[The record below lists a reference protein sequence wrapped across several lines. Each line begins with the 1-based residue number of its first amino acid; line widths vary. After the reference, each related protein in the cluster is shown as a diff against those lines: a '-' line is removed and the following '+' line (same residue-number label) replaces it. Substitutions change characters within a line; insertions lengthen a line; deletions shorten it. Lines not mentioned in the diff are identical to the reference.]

1 MPEDVP
7 ADHPVAIGLGKL
19 RFLHEQRA
27 WKSPSEILEMTLRQG
42 RFFELGTSVRRPRDL
57 WRRLRFVLDQCR
69 AWEEAGGVT
78 LRQYLRWVAGQAAKG
93 DRAKET
99 VLPETDDDAVRIL
112 TIHSAKGL
120 EFPIVVVSGLTSE
133 MVRAPR
139 GVQVRF
145 PDTDGW
151 AVRLKKELATL
162 EYEETVEVD
171 EQRERDERIRLL
183 YVATTRARDHLVV
196 SVHRKEND
204 GTPVTYAEVLYEAG
218 WNPQL
223 VELLEIRDY
232 ERPRDPVP
240 DRPVRQPASELPSLE
255 DWQRI
260 HDSALAAAAMP
271 IAISATGLAAEERDV
286 DEVTMAPRGRT
297 KGDGA
302 AIGSAVHAV
311 LQRID
316 LGTGDGLTE
325 MCAAHASAEG
335 VGARADLVEA
345 LCRSALESD
354 VVRRAAQC
362 RHFREVYIGVPDGD
376 RVLEGFIDLL
386 YKVGDGIAIVDYKT
400 DSWKYASE
408 LDAKV
413 EHYRGQMQAYIRAVR
428 ESVGHR
434 VISATL
440 LFLNRAGAVARS
452 VEF

>member
-1 MPEDVP
+1 M
-7 ADHPVAIGLGKL
+7 A
-19 RFLHEQRA
+19 
-27 WKSPSEILEMTLRQG
+27 LRQG
-42 RFFELGTSVRRPRDL
+42 RFFELGAAVRRPRDL

-99 VLPETDDDAVRIL
+99 VLPETDDDAIRIL

-120 EFPIVVVSGLTSE
+120 EFPIVIVSGLTSE

-151 AVRLKKELATL
+151 AVRLKKDLATQ
-162 EYEETVEVD
+162 EYEETVEVE
-171 EQRERDERIRLL
+171 EQRDRDERIRLL

-196 SVHRKEND
+196 SVNRKEND
-204 GTPVTYAEVLYEAG
+204 GTPVTYAEVLHEAG
-218 WNPQL
+218 SHPEL
-223 VELLEIRDY
+223 VESLEIRDY

-240 DRPVRQPASELPSLE
+240 DGPVRQPASELPSLE
-255 DWQRI
+255 DWQRM

-286 DEVTMAPRGRT
+286 DEVEVAPRGRN

-311 LQRID
+311 LQSID
-316 LGTGDGLTE
+316 LGTGEGLAE
-325 MCAAHASAEG
+325 MCAIHASAEG

-354 VVRRAAQC
+354 VVRRAGQC
-362 RHFREVYIGVPDGD
+362 RHFREVYVGVPDGD

-386 YKVGDGIAIVDYKT
+386 
-400 DSWKYASE
+400 
-408 LDAKV
+408 
-413 EHYRGQMQAYIRAVR
+413 H
-428 ESVGHR
+428 
-434 VISATL
+434 
-440 LFLNRAGAVARS
+440 
-452 VEF
+452 